1 MPIPSTLRTS
11 KMSEESQDI
20 EVDKRRVVL
29 VVSKQHVKS
38 VKTALEQHGKLDR
51 TTRIV
56 PETDSQGHA
65 LPQGNFRIPTTIPY
79 RIIMDSDDEELYDLN
94 ESTDLASLKFD
105 VLENLGLRNL
115 WQDISLS
122 HHTPTTETPAQRNPL
137 RKAIHEGLDVLP
149 ESTLSTL
156 NLTRTSLADSFP
168 LGYSIYPPL
177 LLLPHNAFSSPSW
190 KALLSVHP
198 ATSPTLAPLWIHLAS
213 AMGVSHIAINSPIP
227 LTSQPST
234 SNADAS
240 SANEN
245 ILRSPSNIQPLHGPF
260 GPSPTPQTLSCPTPE
275 DFSAALWVSTIQNG
289 IYQTWAPMYTMFS
302 RGNIREKTRIL
313 QLPSTTPASAAE
325 AVVDM
330 YAGIGYFALSY
341 RKRGVRP
348 VVCFELNP
356 WSIEGLR
363 RGILGNN
370 WTYHLINPLNPTD
383 LSRDVGDVDFIISP
397 TSNIHATSLIPR
409 LESLSPIRHVNLG
422 LLPRS
427 RDSWHDA
434 VELIDRKVGGWIRAH
449 ENVGEQEMEE
459 RKDEVERVFQRY
471 VDECDEGLGRRK
483 ASVRHVERVK
493 MYAPGV
499 VHCVFDVWID
509 GEDIRGVEQV

>member
-1 MPIPSTLRTS
+1 
-11 KMSEESQDI
+11 
-20 EVDKRRVVL
+20 
-29 VVSKQHVKS
+29 
-38 VKTALEQHGKLDR
+38 
-51 TTRIV
+51 
-56 PETDSQGHA
+56 
-65 LPQGNFRIPTTIPY
+65 
-79 RIIMDSDDEELYDLN
+79 
-94 ESTDLASLKFD
+94 
-105 VLENLGLRNL
+105 
-115 WQDISLS
+115 
-122 HHTPTTETPAQRNPL
+122 
-137 RKAIHEGLDVLP
+137 
-149 ESTLSTL
+149 
-156 NLTRTSLADSFP
+156 
-168 LGYSIYPPL
+168 
-177 LLLPHNAFSSPSW
+177 
-190 KALLSVHP
+190 
-198 ATSPTLAPLWIHLAS
+198 
-213 AMGVSHIAINSPIP
+213 
-227 LTSQPST
+227 
-234 SNADAS
+234 
-240 SANEN
+240 
-245 ILRSPSNIQPLHGPF
+245 
-260 GPSPTPQTLSCPTPE
+260 
-275 DFSAALWVSTIQNG
+275 
-289 IYQTWAPMYTMFS
+289 MFS